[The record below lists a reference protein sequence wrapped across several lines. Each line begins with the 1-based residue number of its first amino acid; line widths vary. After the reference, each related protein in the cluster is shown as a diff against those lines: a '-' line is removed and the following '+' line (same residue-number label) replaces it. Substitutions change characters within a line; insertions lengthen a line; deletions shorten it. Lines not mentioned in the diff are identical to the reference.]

1 MNSIEIIDT
10 DVLVV
15 GGGGAGARAA
25 LEANEAGAKVT
36 LAVKGD
42 FGIMGSRGS
51 GTSGGGLTNMFIYF
65 AVPGGKVAPGKE
77 ADLIFERIIQAGHG
91 LANRRLSRILV
102 DEAIQARAKLEKW
115 GVVLNMMP
123 FAGGKVAKMLAPMPG
138 LADVIRGAGDIRVRE
153 RMTVTDLLVRDGAC
167 IGAIGVDEGNGE
179 LCLFRAAATILA
191 TGGAGQLF
199 MHCFHPSCDTGD
211 GHAMAYEAGA
221 ELINMEYLQL
231 VIGMVYP
238 TICLLP
244 HGNWG
249 LYPRVRNGTGEEF
262 IHKYLP
268 KGVTVEDC
276 LKPKPQH
283 SVFSTRDASQYLEMA
298 FVKETRE
305 GRANEHNALYLEP
318 INPNTVPRWQFERL
332 SNRGMDWS
340 KEVEINV
347 ACHCFNGGL
356 RIDENAQTSVPGLY
370 AVGETAAGPWGADR
384 LGGLMHAFSHVFG
397 VRAGKH
403 A

>member
-1 MNSIEIIDT
+1 MNKVEVIDT

-25 LEANEAGAKVT
+25 LDANEAGAKVT

-42 FGIMGSRGS
+42 FGIAGFRGS
-51 GTSGGGLTNMFIYF
+51 GSSGGGRTSMFTYF
-65 AVPGGKVAPGKE
+65 VPGGKLAPEKE
-77 ADLIFERIIQAGHG
+77 ADAVFERIIQTG
-91 LANRRLSRILV
+91 LGMANRRLSRILV
-102 DEAIQARAKLEKW
+102 DEAMQARAKLEKW
-115 GVVLNMMP
+115 GVIMNMMP
-123 FAGGKVAKMLAPMPG
+123 FAGGRIAKMLVPMPG
-138 LADVIRGAGDIRVRE
+138 LANVIRGAGDIRVRE
-153 RMTVTDLLVRDGAC
+153 RMTVTDLLVQDGAC
-167 IGAIGVDEGNGE
+167 IGAIGVDEDRGE

-191 TGGAGQLF
+191 TGGGGQLF

-211 GHAMAYEAGA
+211 GYAMAYEAGA
-221 ELINMEYLQL
+221 ELVNMEFMHLN
-231 VIGMVYP
+231 IGIVYP
-238 TICLLP
+238 MVSLLP
-244 HGNWG
+244 NGNWG

-276 LKPKPQH
+276 LKPKPQRT
-283 SVFSTRDASQYLEMA
+283 VFTTRDVSKYFEIA

-318 INPNTVPRWQFERL
+318 INPNTVPQWRFQTL
-332 SNRGMDWS
+332 SNRGVDWS

-347 ACHCFNGGL
+347 ACQTFNGGL